1 MDKNRFNTE
10 VRPFLTEI
18 HIGSQG
24 IAFDRLDLDA
34 FADDYKNRNGRL
46 GKKKGENEP
55 WREEKHADSSR
66 RATFGTLTKSSEVI
80 EFEKA
85 LELATSRRRSVT

>member
-1 MDKNRFNTE
+1 MLLITWEWIKTGSIRKC
-10 VRPFLTEI
+10 VRFLTEI

-46 GKKKGENEP
+46 GKKKGENGP
-55 WREEKHADSSR
+55 WREEKHADSSGRAIR
-66 RATFGTLTKSSEVI
+66 RHRA
-80 EFEKA
+80 
-85 LELATSRRRSVT
+85 RHH